1 MNKKSIF
8 ALWIIML
15 SGVILQ
21 AGNFTIL
28 PMPTVNTD
36 LWPIIQKTHDQFFG
50 DANVFE
56 KKLSDNENR
65 QQKRYWEQ
73 ALTNLQ
79 SYVASNAKEFLNIA
93 QLAKKVGFI
102 LASTVTTGCEQVFSD
117 VANKRK
123 TQQSAA
129 YQQLENNI
137 LDLLRR
143 KKELQNYKIGLQK
156 SMTIQVLPVTQV
168 KSLLQKVLPFLE
180 NTIEKV
186 VFDFVEE
193 SQIYGF
199 SPNPI
204 LMKQIK
210 NFPILTKKGQKSSYL
225 Q

>member
-1 MNKKSIF
+1 MNKKTIF
-8 ALWIIML
+8 ALGIIW
-15 SGVILQ
+15 SGIILQ
-21 AGNFTIL
+21 AGDFTIL
-28 PMPTVNTD
+28 PMPTENTD
-36 LWPIIQKTHDQFFG
+36 LWPIIQKAQERFFG

-56 KKLSDNENR
+56 KNLSDNENR

-79 SYVASNAKEFLNIA
+79 SYVSRNAKGFLNIA

-186 VFDFVEE
+186 VFDFVKE

-199 SPNPI
+199 SPNSMI
-204 LMKQIK
+204 MKQIK
-210 NFPILTKKGQKSSYL
+210 NSAILTKGESMSSYL